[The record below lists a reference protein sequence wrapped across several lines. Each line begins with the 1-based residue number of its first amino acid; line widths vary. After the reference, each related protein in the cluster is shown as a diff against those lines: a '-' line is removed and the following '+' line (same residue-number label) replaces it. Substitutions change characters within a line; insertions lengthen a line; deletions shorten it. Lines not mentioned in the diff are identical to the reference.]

1 MERMSREARR
11 AHWREVMEAW
21 GESGLSKAAFCR
33 ERGIGQ
39 PLFYYWQRRLREAA
53 SPVGEGFAR
62 VEPMNEVSS
71 GVRLRLVSG
80 MVLEVAPD
88 FDEATLARVLRV
100 VGGC

>member
-1 MERMSREARR
+1 MGRMSREARR
-11 AHWREVMEAW
+11 AHWWEVMEAW

-39 PLFYYWQRRLREAA
+39 PLFYYWQRRLREAS

-62 VEPMNEVSS
+62 VEAVDPAAS

-80 MVLEVAPD
+80 LILELEPG

-100 VGGC
+100 VAGC

>member
-11 AHWREVMEAW
+11 AHWREVMDAW
-21 GESGLSKAAFCR
+21 RESGLSKAAFCR

-39 PLFYYWQRRLREAA
+39 HLFYYWQRRLGEGA
-53 SPVGEGFAR
+53 SPVGEGFTR
-62 VEPMNEVSS
+62 VEVVDPAAS

-80 MVLEVAPD
+80 LVLELEPG
-88 FDEATLARVLRV
+88 FDEGTLARVLRV